1 MERYDFD
8 ITPAE
13 YERIYNERKER
24 QEREDA
30 KYRAFL
36 ETPLGKFLSEE
47 QENNRKCI
55 LDAILKGNKTV
66 FLEDNLQLTIDF

>member
-1 MERYDFD
+1 MERYSFD

-13 YERIYNERKER
+13 YERMYNERKEQ

-30 KYRAFL
+30 KLRAFL

-47 QENNRKCI
+47 QEKDRKCI
-55 LDAILKGNKTV
+55 LDAILKGNRTV
-66 FLEDNLQLTIDF
+66 FLEDNLQLTFDF